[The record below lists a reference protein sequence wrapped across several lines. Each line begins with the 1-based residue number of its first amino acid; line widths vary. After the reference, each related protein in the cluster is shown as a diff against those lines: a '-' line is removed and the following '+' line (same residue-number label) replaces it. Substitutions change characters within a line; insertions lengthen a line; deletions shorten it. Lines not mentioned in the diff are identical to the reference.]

1 MNSEDYQGFSSG
13 ERRYADG
20 TELQVLD
27 ILDVRILQPLPKDH
41 QSENW
46 MLDTLSPWT
55 KVSAATVGDLAGM
68 IDNKATL
75 WLTVIAP
82 LTVRTTEFRV
92 RWWIKLTVR

>member
-1 MNSEDYQGFSSG
+1 
-13 ERRYADG
+13 
-20 TELQVLD
+20 
-27 ILDVRILQPLPKDH
+27 
-41 QSENW
+41 